1 MSSSTCTQWP
11 CHINEPCICH
21 FFQEAIRALRLKTLF
36 WFSFSKILAA
46 MAFAS
51 ASFSV
56 VRVAAP
62 PSWNQKQVVPRFS
75 GLKAVSF
82 GQQRFDFP
90 SFQSSQCTSGALKV
104 VCAAKPETLNKV
116 CDIVKSQLALSDDK
130 PLTPESKFSD
140 LGADSLDTV
149 EIVMALEEE
158 FKISVEEENAGNITT
173 VQEAAD
179 LIERLSSS
187 S

>member
-1 MSSSTCTQWP
+1 M
-11 CHINEPCICH
+11 
-21 FFQEAIRALRLKTLF
+21 
-36 WFSFSKILAA
+36 
-46 MAFAS
+46 
-51 ASFSV
+51 
-56 VRVAAP
+56 VRVAAA

-82 GQQRFDFP
+82 GQQRNDFP
-90 SFQSSQCTSGALKV
+90 SFQSSQCASGALKV
-104 VCAAKPETLNKV
+104 VCAAKPETLDKV

-179 LIERLSSS
+179 LIERLAGVEGSAAEAVKS
-187 S
+187 